1 MVSINT
7 NITSLIAQKGLT
19 NSSNA
24 LDLIMKRMSTGY
36 KLNNASDNA
45 ANYAI
50 AQNLSSKIS
59 SLSIA
64 EENANLGLDMVQSM
78 SAVLELISKQ
88 TVRLRDIAEQ
98 SLNGTYGEKS
108 IESMNAEAQS
118 IIDEII
124 RLTKDND
131 FGEIALFREAEVD
144 EEALEGDE
152 LPEVSNMITLQV
164 GTGSDDGSKIT
175 FNAYFSISDI
185 LEVADI
191 GINNVNTLDIID
203 EFMNKLQSKQVEYG
217 AVSNRLTS
225 VLDSISV
232 KYNNLVSAR
241 STLRDADAGELSSEY
256 VRQQI
261 LQQAAATLLSTAN
274 QSPAIALQLI

>member
-7 NITSLIAQKGLT
+7 NMTSMIVQKGLL

-24 LDLIMKRMSTGY
+24 LNSLMKSMASGY
-36 KLNNASDNA
+36 KLNKSSDNA

-50 AQNLSSKIS
+50 SQALSSKIS
-59 SLSIA
+59 SLSVA
-64 EENANLGLDMVQSM
+64 EENANMGLDMVQSM

-88 TVRLRDIAEQ
+88 TTRLRDLAEQ
-98 SLNGTYGEKS
+98 SLNGTYGASS
-108 IESMNAEAQS
+108 IEAMNQEAQS

-131 FGEIALFREAEVD
+131 FNEIAMFTEAEPVEG
-144 EEALEGDE
+144 EEETE
-152 LPEVSNMITLQV
+152 PSNMIYLQI
-164 GTGSDDGSKIT
+164 GIGSGDDSRIS
-175 FNAYFSISDI
+175 FNAYFSVSDI
-185 LEVADI
+185 LKVADL
-191 GINNVNTLDIID
+191 GINNTDVLDIID
-203 EFMNKLQSKQVEYG
+203 GFMEKLLSRQTEYG
-217 AVSNRLTS
+217 TVSNRLTS

-232 KYNNLVSAR
+232 KYNNLVSSR

-256 VRQQI
+256 IRQQI

-274 QSPAIALQLI
+274 QTPAIALQLI

>member
-7 NITSLIAQKGLT
+7 NMTSMIVQKGLL

-24 LDLIMKRMSTGY
+24 LNSLMKSMASGY
-36 KLNNASDNA
+36 KLNKSSDNA

-50 AQNLSSKIS
+50 SQALSSKIS
-59 SLSIA
+59 SLSVA

-78 SAVLELISKQ
+78 SSVLELISKQ
-88 TVRLRDIAEQ
+88 TTRLRDLAEQ
-98 SLNGTYGEKS
+98 SLNGTYGDSS
-108 IESMNAEAQS
+108 IEAMNIEAQS

-131 FGEIALFREAEVD
+131 FNEIAMFTEAEPVEGED
-144 EEALEGDE
+144 ETE
-152 LPEVSNMITLQV
+152 PSNMIYLQI
-164 GTGSDDGSKIT
+164 GIGSGDDSRIS
-175 FNAYFSISDI
+175 FNAYFSVSDI
-185 LEVADI
+185 LKVADL
-191 GINNVNTLDIID
+191 GINNTDVLDIID
-203 EFMNKLQSKQVEYG
+203 GFMEKLLSRQTEYG

-232 KYNNLVSAR
+232 KYNNLVSSR

-256 VRQQI
+256 IRQQI
-261 LQQAAATLLSTAN
+261 LQQTAATLLSTAN
-274 QSPAIALQLI
+274 QTPSIALQLI

>member
-7 NITSLIAQKGLT
+7 NVSSIIAQRGLI
-19 NSSNA
+19 NSTTA
-24 LDLIMKRMSTGY
+24 LDTLMKRMSSGY
-36 KLNNASDNA
+36 KLNSASDNA

-50 AQNLSSKIS
+50 AQAMSSKIS
-59 SLSIA
+59 SLSVA

-78 SAVLELISKQ
+78 SAILELISKQ
-88 TVRLRDIAEQ
+88 TTRLRDLAEQ
-98 SLNGTYGEKS
+98 AANGTYGTVS
-108 IESMNAEAQS
+108 IDAMNQEAQS

-131 FGEIALFREAEVD
+131 FGEISLFREAEPT
-144 EEALEGDE
+144 EEGEE
-152 LPEVSNMITLQV
+152 LPEPANMITFQI
-164 GTGSDDGSKIT
+164 GIGSGDDSKIS
-175 FNAYFSISDI
+175 FNAYFS
-185 LEVADI
+185 VADI
-191 GINNVNTLDIID
+191 LDVANMGINNTDVLDIID
-203 EFMNKLQSKQVEYG
+203 GFMEKLLNRQTEYG
-217 AVSNRLTS
+217 SVSNRLTS

-232 KYNNLVSAR
+232 KYNNLVSSR

-256 VRQQI
+256 VKQQI

>member
-7 NITSLIAQKGLT
+7 NMTSMIVQKGLL

-24 LDLIMKRMSTGY
+24 LNSLMKSMASGY
-36 KLNNASDNA
+36 KLNKSSDNA

-50 AQNLSSKIS
+50 SQALSSKIS
-59 SLSIA
+59 SLSVA
-64 EENANLGLDMVQSM
+64 EENANMGLDMVQSM

-88 TVRLRDIAEQ
+88 TTRLRDLAEQ
-98 SLNGTYGEKS
+98 SLNGTYGASS
-108 IESMNAEAQS
+108 IEAMNTEAQS

-131 FGEIALFREAEVD
+131 FNEIAMFTEAEPVEG
-144 EEALEGDE
+144 EEGTE
-152 LPEVSNMITLQV
+152 PSNMIYLQI
-164 GTGSDDGSKIT
+164 GIESGDDSRIS
-175 FNAYFSISDI
+175 FNAYFSVSDI
-185 LEVADI
+185 LKVADL
-191 GINNVNTLDIID
+191 GINNTDVLDIID
-203 EFMNKLQSKQVEYG
+203 GFMEKLLSRQTEYG
-217 AVSNRLTS
+217 TVSNRLTS

-232 KYNNLVSAR
+232 KYNNLVSSR

-256 VRQQI
+256 IRQQI

-274 QSPAIALQLI
+274 QTPAIALQLI

>member
-7 NITSLIAQKGLT
+7 NLSSLIAQRNLI

-24 LDLIMKRMSTGY
+24 LNSLMERMSTGY
-36 KLNNASDNA
+36 KLNSASDNA

-50 AQNLSSKIS
+50 AQNFSSQIS
-59 SLSIA
+59 SLSVA

-78 SAVLELISKQ
+78 SSVLELISKQ
-88 TVRLRDIAEQ
+88 ANKLRGLAEQ
-98 SLNGTYGEKS
+98 SLNGTYGQKS
-108 IESMNAEAQS
+108 LEAINLEAQS
-118 IIDEII
+118 VLDEIV

-131 FGEIALFREAEVD
+131 FSEIDLFEDFET
-144 EEALEGDE
+144 DE
-152 LPEVSNMITLQV
+152 LGENDDITNMITLQI
-164 GTGSDDGSKIT
+164 GTGSGEDSKIR

-185 LEVADI
+185 LSIADI
-191 GINNVNTLDIID
+191 GINNNNSLDIID
-203 EFMNKLQSKQVEYG
+203 AFLNKVQNRQVEYG
-217 AVSNRLTS
+217 ALTNRLTS

-232 KYNNLVSAR
+232 KYNNLVSSR

-274 QSPAIALQLI
+274 QTPAIALQLI